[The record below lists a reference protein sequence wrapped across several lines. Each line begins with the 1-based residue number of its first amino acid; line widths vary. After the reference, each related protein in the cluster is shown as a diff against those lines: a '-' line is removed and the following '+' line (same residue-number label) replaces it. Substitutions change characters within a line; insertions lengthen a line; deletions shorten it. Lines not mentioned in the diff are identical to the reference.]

1 MPKVQPKMSEM
12 ERMKERLKDGE
23 DRSRSPKQPSSGRGR
38 RESENGGVGMEKQH
52 QMKELKKKFQC

>member
-1 MPKVQPKMSEM
+1 MSEM